1 MAQLWQKVV
10 TDFEHFRTF
19 CTLCFVLFQP
29 FFPGKHLRL
38 VDSEE
43 VLAEQRHIK
52 RHRVN
57 LVSQVPIPMGTT
69 FENTKAIFL
78 ILKTLI
84 AKFIPETISGAGVL
98 HKWFVT
104 LPLHSSGIFPYIK
117 KSDVIQM

>member
-1 MAQLWQKVV
+1 MVQLLREV
-10 TDFEHFRTF
+10 TFLPFTSTF
-19 CTLCFVLFQP
+19 TLPLYFS
-29 FFPGKHLRL
+29 GKHLRL

-57 LVSQVPIPMGTT
+57 LVSQVPIPTGTT

-84 AKFIPETISGAGVL
+84 AKFIPETILGAG
-98 HKWFVT
+98 FST
-104 LPLHSSGIFPYIK
+104 NDIT
-117 KSDVIQM
+117 

>member
-1 MAQLWQKVV
+1 M
-10 TDFEHFRTF
+10 F
-19 CTLCFVLFQP
+19 CTFSIL
-29 FFPGKHLRL
+29 FPGKHLRL

-98 HKWFVT
+98 QKCFVT
-104 LPLHSSGIFPYIK
+104 LPLHSSGVFPYIK
-117 KSDVIQM
+117 KRDVIILQKIRNKKKIKT